1 MKSSADNR
9 KFTAESNN
17 HTIETTDMKRFIL
30 MLAAAM
36 IAVTSL
42 AQSSDNSLYKKY
54 SGKPGVSSVYISP
67 AMFKLI
73 QKLPEVELAD
83 DRDVHFERII
93 KTFEGM
99 YIIEAEDTPLVK
111 ELTSDVEALLQKG
124 QLALLMEVVEKDEK
138 VRMYVRQEGELI
150 KQVIMLELEDDSATY
165 ISIVADMP
173 VEDFNALIQ

>member
-1 MKSSADNR
+1 
-9 KFTAESNN
+9 
-17 HTIETTDMKRFIL
+17 MKRFIL
-30 MLAAAM
+30 MLAAVM

-67 AMFKLI
+67 AMFKLM

-83 DRDVHFERII
+83 DKDVHFERII

-138 VRMYVRQEGELI
+138 VRMYVRQEGEVV
-150 KQVIMLELEDDSATY
+150 KQFIMLELEDDSATY

>member
-1 MKSSADNR
+1 
-9 KFTAESNN
+9 
-17 HTIETTDMKRFIL
+17 MKRFIL
-30 MLAAAM
+30 MLAAAV

-42 AQSSDNSLYKKY
+42 AQSR
-54 SGKPGVSSVYISP
+54 PGVSSVYISP
-67 AMFKLI
+67 AMFKLM

-150 KQVIMLELEDDSATY
+150 KQFIMLELEDDSATY

-173 VEDFNALIQ
+173 VEDFNALIK

>member
-1 MKSSADNR
+1 
-9 KFTAESNN
+9 
-17 HTIETTDMKRFIL
+17 MKRFIL
-30 MLAAAM
+30 MLAAAV

-54 SGKPGVSSVYISP
+54 SGKQGVSSVYISP
-67 AMFKLI
+67 AMFKLM

-111 ELTSDVEALLQKG
+111 ELTSDVEARLHKG

-150 KQVIMLELEDDSATY
+150 KQFIMLELEDDSATY

-173 VEDFNALIQ
+173 VEDFNALIK

>member
-1 MKSSADNR
+1 
-9 KFTAESNN
+9 
-17 HTIETTDMKRFIL
+17 
-30 MLAAAM
+30 MLAAAV

-42 AQSSDNSLYKKY
+42 AQSSYNSLYKKY

-67 AMFKLI
+67 AMFKLM

-93 KTFEGM
+93 KTFDGM
-99 YIIEAEDTPLVK
+99 YIIEAENTPLVK

-150 KQVIMLELEDDSATY
+150 KQFIMLELEDDSATY

-173 VEDFNALIQ
+173 VEDFNALIK

>member
-1 MKSSADNR
+1 
-9 KFTAESNN
+9 
-17 HTIETTDMKRFIL
+17 

-67 AMFKLI
+67 AMFKLM
-73 QKLPEVELAD
+73 QKLPEVELTD
-83 DRDVHFERII
+83 DKDVHFERII

-99 YIIEAEDTPLVK
+99 YIIAAENTPLVK
-111 ELTSDVEALLQKG
+111 ELSSDVEALLQKG
-124 QLALLMEVVEKDEK
+124 QLELLMEVVEKDEK
-138 VRMYVRQEGELI
+138 VRMYIRQQGEVV
-150 KQVIMLELEDDSATY
+150 KQFIMLETEDDSATY

-173 VEDFNALIQ
+173 VEDFKCPYPIMLKTREFDRRF

>member
-1 MKSSADNR
+1 
-9 KFTAESNN
+9 
-17 HTIETTDMKRFIL
+17 
-30 MLAAAM
+30 MLAAAV

-67 AMFKLI
+67 AMFKLM
-73 QKLPEVELAD
+73 QNLPEVELAA
-83 DRDVHFERII
+83 DRDVNFERII

-150 KQVIMLELEDDSATY
+150 KQFIMLELEDDSATY

-173 VEDFNALIQ
+173 VEDFNALIK

>member
-1 MKSSADNR
+1 
-9 KFTAESNN
+9 
-17 HTIETTDMKRFIL
+17 
-30 MLAAAM
+30 M

-67 AMFKLI
+67 AMFKLM

-99 YIIEAEDTPLVK
+99 CIIEAEDSPLVR

-150 KQVIMLELEDDSATY
+150 KQFIMLELEDDSATY

-173 VEDFNALIQ
+173 VEDFNALIK